1 MERGME
7 KGMGTGRRLLT
18 WGALA
23 LGIALIVAFAMPSYR
38 QGEASI
44 AGKTANNFGLDL
56 AGKPIHLSDLRGKVV
71 VLNFWAS
78 WCLPCVEE
86 APSLNRLH
94 QYIASRNGLVVGV
107 AADEDPYAFSRFLI
121 DQGISFPTYR
131 DPATKERVSP
141 IALAYG
147 TAMIPETYIIDR
159 HGKIARKIIGRQEW
173 DSPQMRA
180 YFDSLLAQN

>member
-1 MERGME
+1 M
-7 KGMGTGRRLLT
+7 TIGRKLAN
-18 WGALA
+18 WAALA
-23 LGIALIVAFAMPSYR
+23 VAAMVILIFALPSYR

-44 AGKTANNFGLDL
+44 AGKTAEDFPLDL
-56 AGKPIHLSDLRGKVV
+56 SGKPTHLSDLRGKVV

-78 WCLPCVEE
+78 WCPPCIEE

-94 QYIASRNGLVVGV
+94 QYIASRNALVVGV
-107 AADEDPYAFSRFLI
+107 AADEDPYAFSKFLI

-141 IALAYG
+141 IALSYG
-147 TAMIPETYIIDR
+147 TSFLPETYVIDR
-159 HGKIARKIIGRQEW
+159 RGKIARKIIGPQQW